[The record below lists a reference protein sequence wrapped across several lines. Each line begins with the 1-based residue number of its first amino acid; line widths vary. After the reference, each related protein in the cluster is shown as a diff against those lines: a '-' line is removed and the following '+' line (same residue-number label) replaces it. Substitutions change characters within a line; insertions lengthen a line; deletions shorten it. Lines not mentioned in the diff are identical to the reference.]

1 MTPIIATALA
11 PLGHSIIALSYPITD
26 EATANAW
33 VEHLDFVSSATEQ
46 HDAILIVPFSDIDQA
61 TTFAQ
66 FAKVKASY
74 RVVTVCYHGATG
86 FEPEIAA
93 GVAAAIS
100 AELDP
105 AVPFNGI
112 KLPNLPVVTADKR
125 LTRTRIEQALNKG
138 VAVIGLDAQDDP
150 AIVRLISTYQVDANG
165 SPDDLLLDINGA
177 LILRY
182 VRQDIRTAV
191 MANPR
196 RKNTEATRKDLRSLM
211 LSRCIKLETAEI
223 LQNVTNRQKELT
235 VVQDPNDKTRAN
247 ARIPADWVRGM
258 HIVTATLDV
267 Y

>member
-1 MTPIIATALA
+1 MTHQILS
-11 PLGHSIIALSYPITD
+11 PLGHSIIALSKPITD
-26 EATANAW
+26 EKEANAW
-33 VEHLDFVSSATEQ
+33 VEYLDFVSSATEQ
-46 HDAILIVPFSDIDQA
+46 KDAILIVPFSDIDQA

-66 FAKVKASY
+66 FAKVKACY
-74 RVVTVCYHGATG
+74 RVVAVCYHGATG
-86 FEPEIAA
+86 FEPELSAGIA
-93 GVAAAIS
+93 GAIS

-138 VAVIGLDAQDDP
+138 VAVVALDAQDDP
-150 AIVRLISTYQVDANG
+150 AIVRLISTYQVNEQG

-182 VRQDIRTAV
+182 VRQDIRTAI

-196 RKNTEATRKDLRSLM
+196 RKNTEATRKDLRSQM
-211 LSRCIKLETAEI
+211 LSRCLKLEQAEI

-235 VVQDPNDKTRAN
+235 VVQDTHDKTRAN

-258 HIVTATLDV
+258 HIVAVTLDV

>member
-1 MTPIIATALA
+1 MTIQTILQ

-33 VEHLDFVSSATEQ
+33 VYHLDFVSSATEQ
-46 HDAILIVPFSDIDQA
+46 HDAILIVPFGDIDEA

-66 FAKVKASY
+66 YAKVKSSY
-74 RVVTVCYHGATG
+74 RVVAVCYHGATG

-105 AVPFNGI
+105 AVPYNGI

-138 VAVIGLDAQDDP
+138 VAVVSLDSQDDP

-165 SPDDLLLDINGA
+165 VPDSLLLDINAA

-182 VRQDIRTAV
+182 ARQDIRTAIQ
-191 MANPR
+191 ANPR

-211 LSRCIKLETAEI
+211 LDRCLKMEQAEI

-235 VVQDPNDKTRAN
+235 VTQDPYDKSRAN

-258 HIVTATLDV
+258 HVVAVTLDV